1 MARFASQIKMGFY
14 KTPTEVVEQIRRILT
29 IRPKARL
36 LDTCCGEG
44 DALKII
50 ASGTAAK
57 TYGVELDRERF
68 DKAKDVLDNV
78 VWADSV
84 HELRASSK
92 AFSLLWLNPPYDLDE
107 GGYDQ
112 EKERLEHQFLRRHW
126 TYLADGGLLVYI
138 IPCYSLKKVA
148 PFFYRRCKQLRV
160 LRFPDEEFRDF
171 SQVVV
176 MCVKGRPNKDEARKN
191 SAMLDFAASLTSY
204 EVHDELPST
213 ANVDLSY
220 DVPEANDNRGGF
232 FFRSARL
239 DPAEALEQVNRSPVW
254 PRVIKQVLP
263 PAGHTD
269 VRPLMP
275 LREGHLAMLLASGMM
290 NGEVVGDD
298 GQKLIVKGSVKKKI
312 EQSFE
317 ETDTVEKHIETDR
330 YEITVR
336 AICFDPLEIITIT

>member
-14 KTPTEVVEQIRRILT
+14 KTPTEVVEHMRRILKVH
-29 IRPKARL
+29 PKARL

-44 DALKII
+44 EALNIV
-50 ASGTAAK
+50 ASGTEAE
-57 TYGVELDRERF
+57 TFGVELDRERF
-68 DKAKDVLDNV
+68 DKAKEVLDSV
-78 VWADSV
+78 VWADSL
-84 HELRASSK
+84 HELRASAK

-126 TYLADGGLLVYI
+126 GYLADAGVLVYI
-138 IPCYSLKKVA
+138 IPHYSLKKVG

-160 LRFPDEEFRDF
+160 LRFPDEAFWEF

-176 MCVKGRPNKDEARKN
+176 ICVRGRPNKEEAGKN
-191 SAMLDFAASLTSY
+191 SAMLKFAASLSSY
-204 EVHDELPST
+204 EVYDELPAT
-213 ANVDLSY
+213 ADIDVSY
-220 DVPEANDNRGGF
+220 NVPEPSHDEGRF
-232 FFRSARL
+232 FFRSVRL
-239 DPAEALEQVNRSPVW
+239 DPAKALEQVNRSPVW
-254 PRVIKQVLP
+254 PRVIKQMLP
-263 PAGHTD
+263 PVGHAR

-298 GQKLIVKGSVKKKI
+298 EQRLIVKGSVEKKV

-317 ETDTVEKHIETDR
+317 ETDTVEKHIQTDR